1 MSRKFNELLNEELEN
16 LAIGPE
22 AKSKFEL
29 VKEIAKE
36 LTDAKGRVRELEE
49 QFQRTVDELNFQLG
63 ISIRQKSPKLAVNL
77 NNGACQVGYKSRA
90 LICRPD
96 IDRWVWN
103 FEPTE
108 WGRRF
113 SRTFGPNFP
122 LNDVDKLAQLIQSFF
137 QGRFKTLR

>member
-1 MSRKFNELLNEELEN
+1 MNRKFDELLNEELEN

-22 AKSKFEL
+22 AKTKFEL

-36 LTDAKGRVRELEE
+36 LGDAKQRVRELED

-63 ISIRQKSPKLAVNL
+63 MSIRQRAPKLAVNL
-77 NNGACQVGYKSRA
+77 NGGSCQVGYKSRA
-90 LICRPD
+90 LSCRPD
-96 IDRWVWN
+96 IDRWVWV

-113 SRTFGPNFP
+113 NRTYGPNFP
-122 LNDVDKLAQLIQSFF
+122 LDDVSKLADLIQAFF